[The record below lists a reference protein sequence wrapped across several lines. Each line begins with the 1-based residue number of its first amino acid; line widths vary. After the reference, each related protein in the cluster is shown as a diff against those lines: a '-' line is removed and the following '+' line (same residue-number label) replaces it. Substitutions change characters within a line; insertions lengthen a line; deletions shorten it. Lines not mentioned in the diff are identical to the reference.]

1 MVNADCV
8 TGKVYDKEDLNEMIH
23 KLMKLKKELKL
34 HHMDVRI
41 HQMV

>member
-1 MVNADCV
+1 MH
-8 TGKVYDKEDLNEMIH
+8 DKESLDLMVQ

-41 HQMV
+41 HKMM